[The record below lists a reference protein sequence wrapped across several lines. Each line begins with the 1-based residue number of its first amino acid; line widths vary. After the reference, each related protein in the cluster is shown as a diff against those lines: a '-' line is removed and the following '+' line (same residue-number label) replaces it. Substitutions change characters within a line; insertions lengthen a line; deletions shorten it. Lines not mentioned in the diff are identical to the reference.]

1 MKYDEKY
8 YLAKFI
14 NEFQQYDGTFQE
26 FITKDK
32 KHVTL
37 YFNGDGKTNKANHY
51 WETHIAFF
59 ENHFCVGAELDCEKG
74 WSDCIAYSNPKD
86 FKETL
91 QRAINYVG
99 IEKRKPQYEQLTLF

>member
-14 NEFQQYDGTFQE
+14 DEFRQYDGTFQQ
-26 FITKDK
+26 FVTQDK

-74 WSDCIAYSNPKD
+74 WSDCIDYSNPKD
-86 FKETL
+86 FKVTL